1 MRTEKTWLARDQN
14 MSMKEIVNDLMI
26 GKENELCVKLF
37 QSGMQIQAGAIFPC
51 VFMGYGVCMN
61 S

>member
-1 MRTEKTWLARDQN
+1 MRTEKWLARDQN

-37 QSGMQIQAGAIFPC
+37 QSGTQIQTGTIFPC
-51 VFMGYGVCMN
+51 AVMGYGVCMN